1 MTFKFCPICGHA
13 LIPKLAG
20 DDGNVPYCETCQRF
34 WFPLFA
40 DCVLVLVVNEF
51 DEIALVKMHYLSEK
65 YVSIISGYMQPGESA
80 EESAKREVI
89 EELGIHLDQ
98 LDYAGTYWYRKTG
111 SLMHGFISHT
121 SKQSLVTSPEIS
133 EAKWVPASLAPEKM
147 FPDSPDNA
155 ALAVYRTYLQTKQRQ

>member
-1 MTFKFCPICGHA
+1 MCSSD
-13 LIPKLAG
+13 LA
-20 DDGNVPYCETCQRF
+20 R
-34 WFPLFA
+34 
-40 DCVLVLVVNEF
+40 
-51 DEIALVKMHYLSEK
+51 
-65 YVSIISGYMQPGESA
+65 
-80 EESAKREVI
+80 REVI

-98 LDYAGTYWYRKTG
+98 LDYAGTYWYKKTG

-133 EAKWVPASLAPEKM
+133 EAEWVPASLAPEKM